1 MKVLHWDDAPF
12 GTGFAVSRF
21 KSGPYKGDWGILVSL
36 PDNQWAWIA
45 LGDPAEIV
53 VGPNEELVQ
62 SVLTNLRS
70 FAKMKKAAEDM
81 GSWEN
86 NDPSGLPHP
95 GSFPVISW
103 DEVPESVRLQERQFL
118 GRIWGIVALL
128 PDGEHLVTLG
138 SFAREAGYHT
148 FGATQEEVQGTIAWL
163 EMTQTP
169 PDPAPTPPFVPEGE
183 PPVLS
188 DFDEREHFADI
199 LVAINEY
206 SKKDRE
212 RIATLEQEWRRRLKE
227 GNRRS
232 CLCGQCRHEIRHKVI
247 KILDWYEESMGYIPS
262 ELRLDSLRLLDL
274 LARK

>member
-1 MKVLHWDDAPF
+1 MDVLHWDDVPKGAV
-12 GTGFAVSRF
+12 FAVSKF
-21 KSGPYKGDWGILVSL
+21 TEGPYPDAWGIKAKLDDGRIFWVLISQPPQLVAVPKQVMAQSILHNLREYSRMMEKAKGEAEDPFREEL
-36 PDNQWAWIA
+36 PDP
-45 LGDPAEIV
+45 LTFPAV
-53 VGPNEELVQ
+53 N
-62 SVLTNLRS
+62 
-70 FAKMKKAAEDM
+70 
-81 GSWEN
+81 
-86 NDPSGLPHP
+86 
-95 GSFPVISW
+95 W
-103 DEVPESVRLQERQFL
+103 DEVPESVRLKERQL
-118 GRIWGIVALL
+118 RGDIWGIVALM
-128 PDGEHLVTLG
+128 PDGEHLVLLDR
-138 SFAREAGYHT
+138 FARDAGYHN
-148 FGATQEEVQGTIAWL
+148 FSANREEAQKAIAWL

-169 PDPAPTPPFVPEGE
+169 SDPAPTPPFVPEGE

-232 CLCGQCRHEIRHKVI
+232 CLCGQCRYEIRHKVV

>member
-1 MKVLHWDDAPF
+1 MDVLHWDDVPKGAV
-12 GTGFAVSRF
+12 FAVSKF
-21 KSGPYKGDWGILVSL
+21 TEGPYPGAWGIKAKLDDARIFWVLISQPPQLVAV
-36 PDNQWAWIA
+36 PDQVMAQSILRNLREYSRMMGKAKREA
-45 LGDPAEIV
+45 EDPFR
-53 VGPNEELVQ
+53 EELPEPRC
-62 SVLTNLRS
+62 L
-70 FAKMKKAAEDM
+70 
-81 GSWEN
+81 
-86 NDPSGLPHP
+86 
-95 GSFPVISW
+95 PVINW
-103 DEVPESVRLQERQFL
+103 DEVPESVRLQARQFR
-118 GRIWGIVALL
+118 GEIWGIVALM
-128 PDGEHLVTLG
+128 PDGEHLVMLDR
-138 SFAREAGYHT
+138 FVQDAGYHT
-148 FGATQEEVQGTIAWL
+148 YSASREEIQKAVAWL